1 MTEFGLVQITRQ
13 RIRQS
18 VQLSFTEGCPMCG
31 GTGLVQSKT
40 STMNQIERWIKRF
53 KTDMHEFRLELKVN
67 PLIAEFLSVG
77 TISRLTK
84 LQFKF
89 FVKLKLVSD
98 PVLPADEFKFFSVK
112 QKKDITDQ
120 YR

>member
-1 MTEFGLVQITRQ
+1 
-13 RIRQS
+13 
-18 VQLSFTEGCPMCG
+18 
-31 GTGLVQSKT
+31 
-40 STMNQIERWIKRF
+40 
-53 KTDMHEFRLELKVN
+53 VN

-89 FVKLKLVSD
+89 FVKVKLVSD
-98 PVLPADEFKFFSVK
+98 PALPADEFKFFSVK